1 MRNGNDQDDEASA
14 SRPDA
19 PPLGAAAAVGSGA
32 ETPSAARAQRAPAF
46 VFVFITVLLDM
57 LALGMIIPVLP
68 RLVVDFLGGDTA
80 RAAQIFGLFGT
91 AWALM
96 QFVFSPVQGALSDRF
111 GRRPLILISNFGLGF
126 DYILMALA
134 PTLTWLF
141 LGRVIS
147 GITAASVSTAY
158 AYIADVTP
166 AEKRAA
172 RFGLLGVAFG
182 AGFVFG
188 PALGGLAGEVSPRL
202 PFWIAA
208 ALSLANGLYGL
219 LVLPESLPPQRR
231 AAFAWRRA
239 NPFGALVLLTSQRQL
254 SGLAAVS
261 FLSNLAHASLP
272 SISVLYMQYRYGWG
286 QRTVGLTMAGVGL
299 CAMIVQGGLIG
310 RTVQRFGERTTLI
323 LGLGFGV
330 AGFSVFGL
338 APTGF
343 FFWSGIPLLSLWGLA
358 SPSALGLMSRR
369 VGASEQGRLQGA
381 NASLMG
387 VANLL
392 GPGLFT
398 QVFALFIG
406 AAAAWQLPGAAFLLA
421 AGLVVLAAIVALRA
435 TSRA

>member
-1 MRNGNDQDDEASA
+1 MTETQPATEPPPA
-14 SRPDA
+14 A
-19 PPLGAAAAVGSGA
+19 P
-32 ETPSAARAQRAPAF
+32 AQRTPAF
-46 VFVFITVLLDM
+46 VFIFITVLLDM

-80 RAAQIFGLFGT
+80 RAAQIFGVFAT

-111 GRRPLILISNFGLGF
+111 GRRPLILMSNFGLGL

-134 PTLTWLF
+134 PTLLWLF
-141 LGRVIS
+141 VGRVIS
-147 GITAASVSTAY
+147 GITSASISTAY

-166 AEKRAA
+166 GEKRAA

-188 PALGGLAGEVSPRL
+188 PALGGLAGTISPRL

-208 ALSLANGLYGL
+208 ALSLANACYGL
-219 LVLPESLPPQRR
+219 LVLPESLPVARR
-231 AAFAWRRA
+231 AGLAWRRA
-239 NPFGALVLLTSQRQL
+239 NPFGALVLLRSRPQL
-254 SGLAAVS
+254 SALATVG

-272 SISVLYMQYRYGWG
+272 SISVLYMQYRYGWDE
-286 QRTVGLTMAGVGL
+286 RTVGFTMAGVGL

-323 LGLGFGV
+323 MGLGFGV
-330 AGFSVFGL
+330 AGFTVFGL
-338 APTGF
+338 APSGVI
-343 FFWSGIPLLSLWGLA
+343 FWSGIPLLSLWGFA
-358 SPSALGLMSRR
+358 SPSALGLMSRQ
-369 VGASEQGRLQGA
+369 VSGSEQGRLQGA

-387 VANLL
+387 VANML

-406 AAAAWQLPGAAFLLA
+406 AGSAWHLPGAGFLLA
-421 AGLVVLAAIVALRA
+421 AVLLLVAAAVALRA
-435 TSRA
+435 TARA